1 MNQESLEVI
10 RLKSRIHTVET
21 AKARTEELFRSLKR
35 QADEPAISDDGTVCF
50 GLDILSEMEKCVK
63 HMRHLDNEIHEY
75 EKAIFKHKIA
85 YGETEDF

>member
-21 AKARTEELFRSLKR
+21 AKARTEEMFRALKR
-35 QADEPAISDDGTVCF
+35 QADEPAISDDGVCF
-50 GLDILSEMEKCVK
+50 GLDILTELERLVD
-63 HMRHLDNEIHEY
+63 HMRYLDKEIHEY

-85 YGETEDF
+85 YGETDEF

>member
-21 AKARTEELFRSLKR
+21 AKARTEEMFRALKR
-35 QADEPAISDDGTVCF
+35 QADEPAISDDGVCF
-50 GLDILSEMEKCVK
+50 GLDILKELERLVD
-63 HMRHLDNEIHEY
+63 HMRYLDKEIHEY

-85 YGETEDF
+85 YGETDEF